1 MISHND
7 IAISIKADYA
17 KAIFDGSKY
26 FEFRHVRPKDT
37 IDKMFIH
44 VCGEDPSKIQGMA
57 IVEDV
62 ITGSVAEIW
71 DRCKDGAGIT
81 IVDFY
86 DYFAGRRSATAY
98 KLADAKRFESPIDLA
113 DLNIKHIPQSFTYV
127 RRRS

>member
-1 MISHND
+1 MIARHD
-7 IAISIKADYA
+7 IAISIKPEYA
-17 KAIFDGSKY
+17 NAIFDGSKC
-26 FEFRHVRPKDT
+26 FEFRRIRPKGK

-44 VCGEDPSKIQGMA
+44 VCGEDPSKIQGIA

-81 IVDFY
+81 IDDFY